1 MTLSKIIKTKII
13 ILVLL
18 LIVFCRQGYS
28 QFSKIDWNMDTVSN
42 DNAEKS
48 KDRFHAIFQGNG
60 RKTTRTVTFN
70 VEELKTIIDDV
81 FSLGDSVI
89 QFQFALLRAEDTA
102 RYISRHA
109 ELTDSDKN
117 DLINRPVLLIKVP
130 RAVISKKSFGASA
143 DAPLAAGSMFI
154 NIGKICPPPSNCKN

>member
-1 MTLSKIIKTKII
+1 MALLKIIKTKII
-13 ILVLL
+13 ILVLPL
-18 LIVFCRQGYS
+18 TVFCMQGYS
-28 QFSKIDWNMDTVSN
+28 QFSQIDWNRDTLSN

-48 KDRFHAIFQGNG
+48 KDRFHSIFQGNG

-70 VEELKTIIDDV
+70 VEELKTVIDDV
-81 FSLGDSVI
+81 FNLGDSVI

-102 RYISRHA
+102 RYISRHP

-130 RAVISKKSFGASA
+130 RAVVSQKKFGASA
-143 DAPLAAGSMFI
+143 AAPLAAG
-154 NIGKICPPPSNCKN
+154 